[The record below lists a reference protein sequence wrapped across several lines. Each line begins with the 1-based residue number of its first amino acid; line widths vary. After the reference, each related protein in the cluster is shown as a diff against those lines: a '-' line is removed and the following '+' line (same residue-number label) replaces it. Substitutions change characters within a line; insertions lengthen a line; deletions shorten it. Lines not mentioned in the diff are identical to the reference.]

1 MPLKG
6 KVLAA
11 ELYCNHNTLCFED
24 VIVYDACRSP
34 VITGLLLAQNGTLQ
48 ILRLLFGDRQ
58 CRMQSVWGSEY
69 IY

>member
-34 VITGLLLAQNGTLQ
+34 VITGLLLAQWNPAN
-48 ILRLLFGDRQ
+48 FEA
-58 CRMQSVWGSEY
+58 SVW
-69 IY
+69 